1 MITSLLRAY
10 LTSSSRFRRP
20 GRAFRS
26 IPAALWAAA
35 LLASC
40 SGGSSSP
47 AASETVRDDLV
58 PDTATM
64 MQWISEVVAQ
74 GIRRPGYAA
83 DAWTEE
89 WARDRF
95 VEMGLE
101 DVTLDPVPVRRWES
115 LACAF
120 EVWADHAP
128 DERLELPCFPLPFTE
143 GADGLEAEITFA
155 ADEDGST
162 RGRIAVVETTP
173 VQLPQTFMQ
182 SFSTWAYDPRGE
194 IPTHV
199 QTIFF
204 APPVRA
210 QLEAQIEAGAA
221 ALVGILRAPW
231 ETDRLYVPYDAE
243 SRPIPAV
250 WLSPA
255 NGDRMLDFL
264 RGRAAHGRLHVERTQ
279 GDATS
284 HNVTGVLRGASD
296 EWVIIGSHHDG
307 PWASAVEDASG
318 VALVL
323 AQASYWSRVPESERP
338 HNLLFLLNAGHMA
351 GSAGLKQ
358 FTSTRQDFIEND
370 VVLELHLEHV
380 AREAAAREGRIVPT
394 AEPEWRWWFTS
405 RIPPLEDAVADA
417 ICREDVGRSLLMP
430 PDGFPPGG
438 ARPPTDGGR
447 FHPTAPIVNLLAAPM
462 YLFDESDTIEMI
474 HEESLVPL
482 TRAALRIVASTR
494 SQTAASLR
502 AETYVAP
509 RETPIAPCERTT

>member
-1 MITSLLRAY
+1 MKSLP
-10 LTSSSRFRRP
+10 SSILP
-20 GRAFRS
+20 V
-26 IPAALWAAA
+26 LWTAA
-35 LLASC
+35 LLAGC
-40 SGGSSSP
+40 SGGSASP
-47 AASETVRDDLV
+47 SGSETVRDDLV

-64 MQWISEVVAQ
+64 MEWISDVVAQ

-101 DVTLDPVPVRRWES
+101 EVTLDPVPVLRWES
-115 LACAF
+115 QTCAF
-120 EVWADHAP
+120 EVWTDDAP
-128 DERLELPCFPLPFTE
+128 DERLELPCFPLPFTA
-143 GADGLEAEITFA
+143 GTDGLEAEIAFA
-155 ADEDGST
+155 ADADADDGGATSS
-162 RGRIAVVETTP
+162 RIAIVETLP
-173 VQLPQTFMQ
+173 LLLPQTFLQ

-199 QTIFF
+199 QTILF

-221 ALVGILRAPW
+221 ALVSILRAPW

-255 NGDRMLDFL
+255 NGDRMLGFL
-264 RGRAAHGRLHVERTQ
+264 RGRPARGRLRVDRTLD
-279 GDATS
+279 DATS

-296 EWVIIGSHHDG
+296 EWVVIGSHHDG

-323 AQASYWSRVPESERP
+323 AQARYWSRVPESERP

-351 GSAGLKQ
+351 GSAGLKH
-358 FTSTRQDFIEND
+358 FTSTRRDFIAND

-380 AREAAAREGRIVPT
+380 AREAAVEDGRIVPT

-405 RIPPLEDAVADA
+405 RIPPLEEAVADA
-417 ICREDVGRSLLMP
+417 ICREDVGRSFVMP
-430 PDGFPPGG
+430 AEGFPPGNV
-438 ARPPTDGGR
+438 RPPTDGGR
-447 FHPTAPIVNLLAAPM
+447 FHPLAPIVNLLAAPM
-462 YLFDESDTIEMI
+462 YLFDASDTIEMI

-482 TRAALRIVASTR
+482 TRAAVRIVASTR

-502 AETYVAP
+502 AETYAPP
-509 RETPIAPCERTT
+509 RETLIAPCEGAS